1 MCKAPVNSSPPTYIQ
16 LCTSRLPCRPIN
28 SVKSTEA
35 KLNVLVNNTENTEN
49 RKVGY
54 LFIV

>member
-16 LCTSRLPCRPIN
+16 LCTSRLPCRPI
-28 SVKSTEA
+28 KSTEA
-35 KLNVLVNNTENTEN
+35 KLNALVNNTENTEN